1 MSPGRS
7 RKHTHRGNSVRI
19 SGAVKAMNTA
29 RRRLSE
35 GIPPAE
41 APQFRRWVTQ
51 VVDQIETI
59 CRANRIRPEQLL
71 PPTYRAYLYL
81 RSIDLQNLPPPQ
93 EDVSAPAAPVR
104 IRNLVALTRWL
115 QEQLQEI
122 AAAPQEQRPQL
133 RQSALRSVQE
143 TWRQVEN
150 KLQAAGAGLEAL
162 PAPSRRACQ
171 WLRCLS
177 QPAHFDRHISA
188 LQQVQQAAGRI
199 LAAARK
205 PRGVQFQAEFAHIPS
220 LYRVTTR
227 GRTVKLTASEAYTG
241 APPQV
246 LEDLARAALL
256 GRDRS
261 TGERLKAYSESA
273 AFQQALGALEGEPV
287 SGGRGST
294 YDLQQVFARVNAEYF
309 DGKMPAPRLVW
320 NSTITHRKLGHYQF
334 SSDTVLI
341 SITLDTP
348 QTPEYVIDYV
358 MYHELL
364 HKALGVQ
371 VVNGRRYAHTP
382 AFRRAER
389 RFRYYNEAQEY
400 LQKLGQ
406 SLS

>member
-1 MSPGRS
+1 M
-7 RKHTHRGNSVRI
+7 RI

-35 GIPPAE
+35 GIPPEE
-41 APQFRRWVTQ
+41 APQFRHWVAQ
-51 VVDQIETI
+51 VVGQIEQI
-59 CRANRIRPEQLL
+59 CSENSIQPEHLL

-93 EDVSAPAAPVR
+93 GDHSAPAAPVR
-104 IRNLVALTRWL
+104 IKNLMTLTRRL
-115 QEQLQEI
+115 QAQLQEI
-122 AAAPQEQRPQL
+122 AAAPGEQRPQL
-133 RQSALRSVQE
+133 RHTALRSLQQA
-143 TWRQVEN
+143 WRQVET
-150 KLQAAGAGLEAL
+150 KLQAADAGPESL

-171 WLRCLS
+171 WLRYLS
-177 QPAHFDRHISA
+177 HPAHFDRHLSA
-188 LQQVQQAAGRI
+188 LCQVQQAAGRI
-199 LAAARK
+199 LADSR
-205 PRGVQFQAEFAHIPS
+205 RHRSVQFQVEFAHIPS

-241 APPQV
+241 APPEI
-246 LEDLARAALL
+246 LEDLAQAALT
-256 GRDRS
+256 GRNRS
-261 TGERLKAYSESA
+261 SGERLKAYSESA
-273 AFQQALGALEGEPV
+273 AFQQALHALEGEPA

-294 YDLQQVFARVNAEYF
+294 YDLEQVFERVNAAYF
-309 DGKMPAPRLVW
+309 DGKLPAPRLVW

-371 VVNGRRYAHTP
+371 VVNGRGYAHTP